1 MMWYSVGDINEPIIL
16 GGGGICL
23 LGICIQTKGLVLERN
38 VSNAKHYLALNLQI
52 KQSLWLG
59 SLQELLWEVV

>member
-1 MMWYSVGDINEPIIL
+1 MNQSYW
-16 GGGGICL
+16 GGGGMCL

-38 VSNAKHYLALNLQI
+38 VSNAKQYLALNLQI

>member
-16 GGGGICL
+16 GGGICL

-38 VSNAKHYLALNLQI
+38 VSDAKQYLALNLQI
-52 KQSLWLG
+52 KQSL
-59 SLQELLWEVV
+59 

>member
-16 GGGGICL
+16 GGGGGICL

-38 VSNAKHYLALNLQI
+38 VSNAKQYLALNLQI
-52 KQSLWLG
+52 KQSL
-59 SLQELLWEVV
+59 